1 MTILNPTQIE
11 TADYGV
17 PGWVHIFNK
26 NFDLLNSV
34 LLKVNALGDVD
45 TSYLPEDGIL
55 TWNAATGKWKLKVY
69 TSGL

>member
-34 LLKVNALGDVD
+34 LLRIDQLVDVNDD
-45 TSYLPEDGIL
+45 YLPDDAVL
-55 TWNAATGKWKLKVY
+55 VWDASAGKWKPKVF
-69 TSGL
+69 S